1 MTYNTYMENYT
12 LTYYLMFTDNGCL
25 VDGEEYINLDEVR
38 DIAFEWSA
46 ETNRR
51 VAICESFGI
60 SENVIE
66 TVLA

>member
-1 MTYNTYMENYT
+1 MQTYA
-12 LTYYLMFTDNGCL
+12 LMFTDNGTL
-25 VDGEEYINLDEVR
+25 VDGEEYIRLEQAR
-38 DIAFEWSA
+38 DIAFEVSA

-51 VAICESFGI
+51 VAICEFFGI

>member
-1 MTYNTYMENYT
+1 
-12 LTYYLMFTDNGCL
+12 MFTDNGTL
-25 VDGEEYINLDEVR
+25 VDGEEYIRLEQAR
-38 DIAFEWSA
+38 DIAFEVSA

-51 VAICESFGI
+51 VAICEFFGI

>member
-1 MTYNTYMENYT
+1 MKQPTFM
-12 LTYYLMFTDNGCL
+12 LTYALMFSDNGCL
-25 VDGEEYINLDEVR
+25 VDGEEYANLDEVR
-38 DIAFEWSA
+38 DVAFEVSA

-51 VAICESFGI
+51 VAICEYFGI